1 MLVES
6 EMEIL
11 PVTSNNLDYGKK
23 IIVTYND
30 YFEFLYL
37 NPSYPVEDEVTF
49 DKLIDRFITSNSC
62 KNKKWCVLTYMV
74 LLSGGHLSYC
84 DHKAGP
90 CEKAFFL

>member
-37 NPSYPVEDEVTF
+37 NPSYPVADEVTF
-49 DKLIDRFITSNSC
+49 DKLIDRFITLLTPVKT
-62 KNKKWCVLTYMV
+62 KNGVF
-74 LLSGGHLSYC
+74 LLIWLCSLGGT
-84 DHKAGP
+84 
-90 CEKAFFL
+90 